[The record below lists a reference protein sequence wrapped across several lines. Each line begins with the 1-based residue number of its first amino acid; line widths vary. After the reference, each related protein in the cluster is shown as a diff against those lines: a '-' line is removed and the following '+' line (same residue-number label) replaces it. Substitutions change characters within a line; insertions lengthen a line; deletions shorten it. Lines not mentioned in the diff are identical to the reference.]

1 MPFLGKS
8 NESNELGRG
17 LVYQIGSS
25 LNIFKLYLCKTK
37 YYIGKFYSTLATY
50 SLIYL
55 RIKQI
60 RIFLTSFGKVNF
72 LENVTSNEILLFSIF
87 FVYWT
92 VESL

>member
-1 MPFLGKS
+1 MSFLGKS

-37 YYIGKFYSTLATY
+37 YYIGKLYSALATY

-55 RIKQI
+55 RIKKI

-72 LENVTSNEILLFSIF
+72 LENVTSNEILLFLIF
-87 FVYWT
+87 FVY
-92 VESL
+92 

>member
-1 MPFLGKS
+1 MSFLGKS

-37 YYIGKFYSTLATY
+37 YYIGKLYSTLAIY

-55 RIKQI
+55 RIKKI
-60 RIFLTSFGKVNF
+60 WIFLTSFGKVNF

-87 FVYWT
+87 FVY
-92 VESL
+92 

>member
-37 YYIGKFYSTLATY
+37 YYVGKFYSILATY

-87 FVYWT
+87 FVY
-92 VESL
+92 